1 MDGLRH
7 LYSPLGRVH
16 CALHRGNQVINTQSV
31 ISSFT
36 YPHLGKL
43 GDVKDISVKVFCLS
57 FIFCLC
63 KVGALRLEPSEFYTV
78 ERARQLFV
86 GEKGCVLQERQ

>member
-7 LYSPLGRVH
+7 LYSLLGRVH

-43 GDVKDISVKVFCLS
+43 GEDKDISVKVLS
-57 FIFCLC
+57 SFVFCLC
-63 KVGALRLEPSEFYTV
+63 KVGASRLEPSEFYTV